1 MALHHPSCGSRSF
14 TFVCRP
20 TALCEYVGSDTET
33 VWPCTRNTGDRLI
46 LRMTAVVVLVAVF
59 ATVAIVEGAALPEG
73 VTNTQQSADRPLSP
87 QEALKKITVPP
98 GFRVEL
104 FAGEPDVLQPIA
116 FDFDDRGRLWVVESF
131 SYPEFK

>member
-1 MALHHPSCGSRSF
+1 MK
-14 TFVCRP
+14 
-20 TALCEYVGSDTET
+20 
-33 VWPCTRNTGDRLI
+33 WPL
-46 LRMTAVVVLVAVF
+46 LLLA
-59 ATVAIVEGAALPEG
+59 ATLNLPGAGALPDG

-104 FAGEPDVLQPIA
+104 FAGDPDVLQPIA

-131 SYPEFK
+131 SYPEFKPENQDRVAILSDDDG